1 MSEIRN
7 FITMVMALIL
17 MSGCASDQGLV
28 KTGNG
33 TIRRDVFQEI
43 TPGAAPLPGYA
54 DLRIYTSLK
63 THKPGLYSAKDI
75 HGTQD
80 FKLMLNIDGQTVELR
95 GDLRQENIEKG
106 VRPDPEAGE
115 GIRYHF
121 SNFIRIKPGTHRV
134 LIAVPSNGIE
144 VERVITLE
152 EGSGNSLALE
162 PVYSPVSGKRRPGFY
177 GKTSFTEGLDGFKVN
192 FNGKQI

>member
-1 MSEIRN
+1 MGEIRI
-7 FITMVMALIL
+7 FITMVMALIV
-17 MSGCASDQGLV
+17 MSGCAADQGLV

-43 TPGAAPLPGYA
+43 TPGAPPLPGYA

-75 HGTQD
+75 HGTED
-80 FKLMLNIDGQTVELR
+80 YKLILNIDGQAVELR
-95 GDLRQENIEKG
+95 GDPRKEIIERG

-121 SNFIRIKPGTHRV
+121 SNIVRIRPGTYRV
-134 LIAVPSNGIE
+134 LIAIPSNGVE

-152 EGSGNSLALE
+152 EGSSNSLALE
-162 PVYSPVSGKRRPGFY
+162 PVYSPVPGKRRPGFY
-177 GKTSFTEGLDGFKVN
+177 GNTSFTEGLDGFKVN